1 MRSSEDIQV
10 ALQANVDSFTGKP
23 SSNAAIRERV
33 DPLVEAMLLAWE
45 NNKPTCRTAWQRVVS
60 VCSGAMFDSR
70 LSIEERSE
78 WQRELEYQIHQVR
91 VLSLQA
97 ITGGKLLL
105 VDLDDLAQELP
116 EG

>member
-1 MRSSEDIQV
+1 
-10 ALQANVDSFTGKP
+10 
-23 SSNAAIRERV
+23 
-33 DPLVEAMLLAWE
+33 
-45 NNKPTCRTAWQRVVS
+45 
-60 VCSGAMFDSR
+60 MFDSR